1 MRTHQRERRIKP
13 PKFDLEDLE
22 DRYTFYVM
30 ILGISEDLFWNADVA
45 FVEAVVQNKTAY
57 DNWVSYVHE
66 RENKRKR

>member
-1 MRTHQRERRIKP
+1 MRTHRREQKIKV

-22 DRYTFYVM
+22 DRYTFYVA
-30 ILGISEDLFWNADVA
+30 ILGISEDLFWNADVS